1 MNWIDD
7 LKIRLFPPVSRR
19 AALVIAS
26 KSLSHPAAAATLVC
40 HGRRPEHFRVYG
52 GYPEPC
58 WWVEVP
64 WADGKDGSMIRSS
77 RVIAVGRRSG
87 KVYYDGAAG
96 DEG

>member
-19 AALVIAS
+19 AALAIAR
-26 KSLSHPAAAATLVC
+26 KALLQPAAAATLVC
-40 HGRRPEHFRVYG
+40 HGRMPEHFRVYG
-52 GYPEPC
+52 SFPEPC

-77 RVIAVGRRSG
+77 RVIVVGRRTG
-87 KVYYDGAAG
+87 ELYYDGAAG